1 MPPVPLCIAASI
13 GEQEQRARIPREA
26 PGILGTDCGH
36 SLFHSEA
43 SSKTRVPMHRYYF
56 DLRDDRGLFVDDE
69 GLQCSDLKAV
79 QTEAART
86 LADMAR
92 DAVHIA
98 GSSPPHM
105 MSIEVRDDGG
115 PVMQIRFTIEINMQN

>member
-1 MPPVPLCIAASI
+1 MRLPPERLT
-13 GEQEQRARIPREA
+13 
-26 PGILGTDCGH
+26 GILGTEFGH
-36 SLFHSEA
+36 SLFYSEA
-43 SSKTRVPMHRYYF
+43 SSKTRVLMHRYYF

-69 GLQCSDLKAV
+69 GLQCRDLKAV

-92 DAVHIA
+92 DAVHAA

-105 MSIEVRDDGG
+105 MSIEVRDDAG
-115 PVMQIRFTIEINMQN
+115 PVMQIKFTIEINIQN

>member
-1 MPPVPLCIAASI
+1 ML
-13 GEQEQRARIPREA
+13 REGL
-26 PGILGTDCGH
+26 PGNLGTDCGH

-43 SSKTRVPMHRYYF
+43 PFKTRVPMHRYYF

-69 GLQCSDLKAV
+69 GLQCRNLKAV
-79 QTEAART
+79 QTEAARA

-105 MSIEVRDDGG
+105 MAIEVRDDAG

>member
-1 MPPVPLCIAASI
+1 
-13 GEQEQRARIPREA
+13 
-26 PGILGTDCGH
+26 
-36 SLFHSEA
+36 
-43 SSKTRVPMHRYYF
+43 MHRYYF

-115 PVMQIRFTIEINMQN
+115 PVMQIAGGVRFDAGTFGISTDCRSIQESHTFRAG